1 MRHAIENMKEFVD
14 RLARC
19 RRGGVAV
26 FLAFAIIP
34 VIGFVGI
41 GTDIARAHL
50 VKSRLSS
57 ALDAAALA
65 GGRSFFLPTRDADID
80 MFFNANFPAGY
91 LGATVTGPIK
101 DPDIDNETLE
111 LTASAVIPT
120 SFMRVLGYEDLK
132 VSAFSQVKRELIAL
146 DVVMAID
153 MSGSMGWEAIG
164 GGSRIEAARTAAHT
178 LIGILF
184 GTSSNK
190 DLLGIGLVPWNSKVN
205 VTINGTAYDPDLTTE
220 NVVSGYTHPASG
232 AARSTTY
239 SVNNSPVPLLDD
251 PGPDWTGC
259 VFQRYSDD
267 GDDANDGDILLDI
280 GLIGTSDWV
289 AWEPIGP
296 DGDPDPDWWNE
307 CAMSVG
313 GQECGPC
320 LSHGI
325 TPLQH
330 VKTTIED
337 AVDDLT
343 APAGQTNIP
352 QGLGWAWRVLMPSAP
367 FTEAVPDPPYRRQ
380 QAILLLTDGENV
392 GGSGDGYKTLWGT
405 GDEAYTAMNER
416 LTELAA
422 NVKASGVIVYV
433 IQFANDDED
442 LKNLLKQVASGPDA
456 PFYHLAPDAAE
467 LQNVFREVANHL
479 TELRLSK

>member
-1 MRHAIENMKEFVD
+1 MIQFIENIKKTLYLLRD
-14 RLARC
+14 C

-34 VIGFVGI
+34 AIGFVGI
-41 GTDIARAHL
+41 GTDVARAYL

-91 LGATVTGPIK
+91 LGSTVTGPVK
-101 DPDIDNETLE
+101 HPDEANETLE
-111 LTASAVIPT
+111 LTASAIIPT
-120 SFMRVLGYEDLK
+120 SFMRVLGYHNVT

-146 DVVMAID
+146 DVVLAID
-153 MSGSMGWEAIG
+153 MSGSMTSGAIG
-164 GGSRIEAARTAAHT
+164 GGSRISAARNAAGT
-178 LIGILF
+178 LIDILF

-190 DLLGIGLVPWNSKVN
+190 ELLGIGLVPWNSKVN
-205 VTINGTAYDPDLTTE
+205 VTIDGEAYDPGLTSE
-220 NVVSGYTHPASG
+220 DVVPTYVHPVTGSAQNSVF
-232 AARSTTY
+232 R
-239 SVNNSPVPLLDD
+239 VNNSPVPLLND

-259 VFQRYSDD
+259 VFQRYLDD
-267 GDDANDGDILLDI
+267 GDAANDGDILLDI
-280 GLIGTSDWV
+280 GLIGSADWV
-289 AWEPIGP
+289 AWEAIGP
-296 DGDPDPDWWNE
+296 DGDPVPGSDE
-307 CAMSVG
+307 CAMSIG

-320 LSHGI
+320 LGNGI

-330 VKTTIED
+330 SKAVIEGKI
-337 AVDDLT
+337 DDLT
-343 APAGQTNIP
+343 SPQGQTNIP

-367 FTEAVPDPPYRRQ
+367 FTEAIPDPPYRRQ

-392 GGSGDGYKTLWGT
+392 GGVGDGYKTTWGT
-405 GDEAYTAMNER
+405 GGAAFDEMNDR
-416 LTELAA
+416 LITLAA
-422 NVKASGVIVYV
+422 NIKADGVIVYV

-442 LKNLLKQVASGPDA
+442 LKNVLKQVASGPDA
-456 PFYHLAPDAAE
+456 PFYHLAPGAAE
-467 LQNVFREVANHL
+467 LQTVFREVANHL

>member
-1 MRHAIENMKEFVD
+1 MRQVIEKIREISE
-14 RLARC
+14 RLRHC

-34 VIGFVGI
+34 AIGFIGI

-65 GGRSFFLPTRDADID
+65 GGCSFFLTTRDADID
-80 MFFNANFPAGY
+80 MFFSANFPAGY

-101 DPDIDNETLE
+101 NPDIDNETLE

-120 SFMRVLGYEDLK
+120 SFMRVLGFEELK

-146 DVVMAID
+146 DVVLAID
-153 MSGSMGWEAIG
+153 MSGSMTSGAIG
-164 GGSRIEAARTAAHT
+164 GGSRISAARTAAHT
-178 LIGILF
+178 LIDILF

-205 VTINGTAYDPDLTTE
+205 VTINDEAYDPGLTTE
-220 NVVSGYTHPASG
+220 DVVANFVHPVTG
-232 AARSTTY
+232 AAQSSVF
-239 SVNNSPVPLLDD
+239 SVNNSPVPLLND

-267 GDDANDGDILLDI
+267 GDDANDGDILLDV
-280 GLIGTSDWV
+280 GLIGTADWGG
-289 AWEPIGP
+289 WEPIGP

-330 VKTTIED
+330 SKTTIED

-343 APAGQTNIP
+343 SPEGQTNIP

-367 FTEAVPDPPYRRQ
+367 FTEAIPDPPYRRQ

-392 GGSGDGYKTLWGT
+392 GGSGDGYKTVWGT
-405 GDEAYTAMNER
+405 GGGAYDEMNDR
-416 LTELAA
+416 LTDLAA

>member
-1 MRHAIENMKEFVD
+1 MMQLIEKYWNLSE
-14 RLARC
+14 RLRAC

-26 FLAFAIIP
+26 FLALAIVP

-41 GTDIARAHL
+41 GTDVARAYL

-65 GGRSFFLPTRDADID
+65 GGRSFFLTTRDADID
-80 MFFNANFPAGY
+80 MFFNANFPSGY

-101 DPDIDNETLE
+101 DPDVDNETLE
-111 LTASAVIPT
+111 LTASAVVPT
-120 SFMRVLGYEDLK
+120 SFMRVLGYQDMT
-132 VSAFSQVKRELIAL
+132 VSAYAQVKRELIAL
-146 DVVMAID
+146 DVVLAID
-153 MSGSMGWEAIG
+153 MSGSMTSSAIG

-178 LIGILF
+178 LIDILF

-205 VTINGTAYDPDLTTE
+205 VTVDGESYDHALTTE
-220 NVVSGYTHPASG
+220 DAAEAAYIHPVTG
-232 AARSTTY
+232 AAASTVFN
-239 SVNNSPVPLLDD
+239 VNNSPVPLLND

-267 GDDANDGDILLDI
+267 GDDSNDGDVMLDI
-280 GLIGTSDWV
+280 ARIGTSDWL

-296 DGDPDPDWWNE
+296 DGDPLSGWSN

-330 VKTTIED
+330 SKTVIGEKVD
-337 AVDDLT
+337 ALT
-343 APAGQTNIP
+343 SPQGQTNIP

-367 FTEAVPDPPYRRQ
+367 FTEALPDPPYRRQ
-380 QAILLLTDGENV
+380 QAILLLTDGQNV
-392 GGSGDGYKTLWGT
+392 GGSGDGYKAIWGT
-405 GDEAYTAMNER
+405 GSDAFDEMNTR
-416 LTELAA
+416 LVTLAN

-433 IQFANDDED
+433 IQFANDDAD
-442 LKNLLKQVASGPDA
+442 LKAVLQQVASGPDA
-456 PFYHLAPDAAE
+456 PFYHLAPGAAE